1 MIFTVTRGFD
11 LLLSRYQKLCSQRI
25 TGVKGD
31 LLLFYITPFS
41 DLNMLLNLLSMLNV
55 VDFTVEGGV
64 PSVEVT
70 VNMPEVIEREVA
82 SGAYK
87 NFVLENNEKIFLEQI
102 ELFQLFFG
110 NTSLDDERRWEFIE
124 DYFTGMSVDE
134 MKKKYSPL
142 G

>member
-1 MIFTVTRGFD
+1 
-11 LLLSRYQKLCSQRI
+11 
-25 TGVKGD
+25 
-31 LLLFYITPFS
+31 
-41 DLNMLLNLLSMLNV
+41 MLNV

-102 ELFQLFFG
+102 ELFQLFSVILPWMMSADG
-110 NTSLDDERRWEFIE
+110 SL
-124 DYFTGMSVDE
+124 
-134 MKKKYSPL
+134 
-142 G
+142 